1 MFKDDRS
8 NSSTINQQ
16 FNGLNI
22 SENSAQCQ
30 PSCSQTGATGNEVSS
45 GKYSLIKF
53 SLIFILIVNH

>member
-45 GKYSLIKF
+45 GK
-53 SLIFILIVNH
+53 